1 MTTPFSGMVLC
12 AGLGNRLRPLT
23 DVVPKPLIPLLD
35 IPLAEQA
42 FAALA
47 AAGVSAIAVNTHH
60 LPGQMADAARSWA
73 ERYGNIPLTL
83 SHEPLLLGTGAGAK
97 RLFEALGRPNHP
109 ILLHNGD
116 VVLSAPI
123 DELLRH
129 HRASGAAATLL
140 TVPAIPGEGEVWV
153 DADGGRITTLPGR
166 TGTVV
171 GPGTLPDR
179 RVSYAGVCL
188 LEPWVIDL
196 LPDQPSCLIREGIA
210 IALERGATISAL
222 HHEGFWADVGTPLRF
237 LQATWQLLKLGRDG
251 WPLPAK
257 APAGD
262 FIAADSTLLCQGV
275 AVAGPAFI
283 SADATLHSTAAVGPY
298 AVVGGG
304 CRVPSGAH
312 VAESVLAYGAVAE
325 QEQTRRILIG
335 STLVRTG

>member
-1 MTTPFSGMVLC
+1 MSAPFSGMVLC

-23 DVVPKPLIPLLD
+23 DVLPKPLIPLLD
-35 IPLAEQA
+35 TPLAEQA
-42 FAALA
+42 FAALT
-47 AAGVSAIAVNTHH
+47 AAGVEAIAVNTHH
-60 LPGQMADAARSWA
+60 LPEQMAEAARGWA
-73 ERYGNIPLTL
+73 TRYGNVPLSL
-83 SHEPLLLGTGAGAK
+83 SHEQTLLGTGAGAK
-97 RLFEALGRPNHP
+97 RLYEALGRPDHP

-116 VVLSAPI
+116 VVLSAPVS
-123 DELLRH
+123 ELLRH

-153 DADGGRITTLPGR
+153 DAAGGRITTLPGR
-166 TGTVV
+166 NGVVV
-171 GPGTLPDR
+171 GPDALADH
-179 RVSYAGVCL
+179 RVSYAGVCI

-196 LPDQPSCLIREGIA
+196 LPDEPSCLIREGIA
-210 IALERGATISAL
+210 IALERGAAIAAL

-237 LQATWQLLKLGRDG
+237 LQATWQLLKLGRDN

-257 APAGD
+257 APDGD
-262 FIAADSTLLCQGV
+262 FVAAETTLECQGV

-283 SADATLHSTAAVGPY
+283 STAAILDSTASVGPY
-298 AVVGGG
+298 AVVGAG
-304 CRVPSGAH
+304 CAVPAGSH